1 MELLLALVVGV
12 LFGSGC
18 YLLLQRTLGHL
29 IIGLALITNAMNLL
43 IFTAARLSREA
54 PALIAEDGTLP
65 PEGHA
70 DPLPQALIL
79 TAIVIGFGVLA
90 FFIALAYRAYQAI
103 GTDDLSQLNTTDRL
117 DAKPGSSSA
126 PDEEP
131 DGDEL
136 DEPVRQDAP
145 R

>member
-12 LFGSGC
+12 LFGCGC
-18 YLLLQRTLGHL
+18 YLLIQRTLGHV
-29 IIGLALITNAMNLL
+29 IIGLALITNSMNLL
-43 IFTAARLSREA
+43 IFTAARVSREG
-54 PALIAEDGTLP
+54 PALIGTDGALP

-90 FFIALAYRAYQAI
+90 FFIALAYRTYRSV

-117 DAKPGSSSA
+117 DAKTEYEEA
-126 PDEEP
+126 P
-131 DGDEL
+131 
-136 DEPVRQDAP
+136 
-145 R
+145 